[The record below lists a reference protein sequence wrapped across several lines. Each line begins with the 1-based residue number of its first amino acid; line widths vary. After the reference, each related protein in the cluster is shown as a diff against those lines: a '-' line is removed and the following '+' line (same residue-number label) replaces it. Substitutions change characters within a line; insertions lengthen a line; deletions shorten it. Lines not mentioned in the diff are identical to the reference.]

1 MIASQGSRGDH
12 RQISLQ
18 WWTLL
23 DETDLIS
30 KKPHLENRTSLP
42 DSGSESDEEAIRK
55 IDELLKDPKKLR
67 EAVESRIDRVVKN
80 WPKH

>member
-1 MIASQGSRGDH
+1 
-12 RQISLQ
+12 
-18 WWTLL
+18 
-23 DETDLIS
+23 
-30 KKPHLENRTSLP
+30 LP